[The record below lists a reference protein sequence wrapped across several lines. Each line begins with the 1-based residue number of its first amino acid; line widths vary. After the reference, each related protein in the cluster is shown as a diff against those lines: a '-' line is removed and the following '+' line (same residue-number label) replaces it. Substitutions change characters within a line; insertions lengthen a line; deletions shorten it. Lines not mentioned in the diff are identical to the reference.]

1 MTTENNIGSNEP
13 TEGSGEGTPQVQ
25 AQGKTFTE
33 QEFNDAMAKLKAS
46 VAKKVLKPY
55 EDLGDPDT
63 LRQLKQEA
71 EAKALEV
78 QKSKGEFD
86 TILKDMASRKDAE
99 IQKRDAI
106 IAEFKVDV
114 PLTNAAAKYRSVN
127 PEQVKALL
135 KSNVRVSNDGEVEVV
150 DNKGV
155 VRYKDNGE
163 HYGVDDLVREFLDLN
178 PHFVQ
183 PTPATTNSRNSI
195 GGLGNGELDVSKLN
209 LNDPEQRKVYAEW
222 RKGQYTNVRKYQ

>member
-25 AQGKTFTE
+25 AQGRTYTE
-33 QEFNDAMAKLKAS
+33 QEFNDAMAKLKSS

-55 EDLGDPDT
+55 EDLGDPET
-63 LRQLKQEA
+63 LRQLKAEA

-78 QKSKGEFD
+78 QKSRGEFD
-86 TILKDMASRKDAE
+86 TILKDMATKKDAE

-135 KSNVRVSNDGEVEVV
+135 KSNVRLIDGEVEVV
-150 DNKGV
+150 DSKGAP
-155 VRYKDNGE
+155 RYKENGE
-163 HYGVDDLVREFLDLN
+163 HFSVDDLVREFLDLN

-195 GGLGNGELDVSKLN
+195 GGLGNGEFDPMKLDLTKAE
-209 LNDPEQRKVYAEW
+209 DRKVYAEW
-222 RKGQYTNVRKYQ
+222 RKTQYTNLRKMA

>member
-1 MTTENNIGSNEP
+1 MTQNTLAVDGATDSVGAE
-13 TEGSGEGTPQVQ
+13 TPEVQVT
-25 AQGKTFTE
+25 GKTYTE
-33 QEFNDAMAKLKAS
+33 QEFNDAMAKLKSS

-55 EDLGDPDT
+55 EDLGDPET

-86 TILKDMASRKDAE
+86 TILKDMASKKDAE
-99 IQKRDAI
+99 IQKRDAL

-135 KSNVRVSNDGEVEVV
+135 KSNVRMTPEGEVEVV
-150 DNKGV
+150 DSKGV
-155 VRYKDNGE
+155 ARYKDSGE
-163 HYGVDDLVREFLDLN
+163 HFGVDDLVREFLDLN

-195 GGLGNGELDVSKLN
+195 SGLGNGDLDITKLD
-209 LNDPEQRKVYAEW
+209 LTKQEDRKVYAEW
-222 RKGQYTNVRKYQ
+222 RKTQYSGVRKYQ

>member
-1 MTTENNIGSNEP
+1 MTQNTLAAEGA
-13 TEGSGEGTPQVQ
+13 TEGVGEGTPEVQ
-25 AQGKTFTE
+25 ATGKTYTE
-33 QEFNDAMAKLKAS
+33 QEFNDAMAKLKSS

-55 EDLGDPDT
+55 EDLGDPET
-63 LRQLKQEA
+63 LRQLKAEA

-86 TILKDMASRKDAE
+86 QILRDMATKKDAE
-99 IQKRDAI
+99 IMKRDAM
-106 IAEFKVDV
+106 IAEFKVDI

-135 KSNVRVSNDGEVEVV
+135 KNQVRVNGDGEVEVL
-150 DNKGV
+150 DSKGAP
-155 VRYKDNGE
+155 RYKDNGE
-163 HYGVDDLVREFLDLN
+163 HFSVDDLVRDWLDSN

-195 GGLGNGELDVSKLN
+195 GGIGNGELDVSKLD
-209 LNDPEQRKVYAEW
+209 LTDPEQRKVYSEW
-222 RKGQYTNVRKYQ
+222 RKQHYNGIRKVQ